1 MHGPPA
7 AVITHIHL
15 YHCDHLGTP
24 LALID
29 PLGKI
34 DWHIELDPWG
44 SCIRE
49 YNPNHLHQ
57 PIRMQGQHLDEE
69 SGLFY
74 NRHRYYDPALG
85 RYIRPTNEHQFK
97 SSSDR

>member
-29 PLGKI
+29 PL
-34 DWHIELDPWG
+34 
-44 SCIRE
+44 
-49 YNPNHLHQ
+49 
-57 PIRMQGQHLDEE
+57 
-69 SGLFY
+69 
-74 NRHRYYDPALG
+74 
-85 RYIRPTNEHQFK
+85 
-97 SSSDR
+97 